1 MRYTDMKEMR
11 HGRRMG
17 DPQPNTHKKYNVF
30 EGKLIAG
37 DFDTSFDVLLF
48 FLSLCATMRAYI
60 YTKIKPDLFGNTHTT
75 NFNFSTIHLLF
86 SRLCVL

>member
-11 HGRRMG
+11 HEDEWETPSRT
-17 DPQPNTHKKYNVF
+17 THKKYNVF

-48 FLSLCATMRAYI
+48 FLSLYCATMRAYI
-60 YTKIKPDLFGNTHTT
+60 YENQA
-75 NFNFSTIHLLF
+75 
-86 SRLCVL
+86 

>member
-1 MRYTDMKEMR
+1 MKNWKSTHFVIYMRYTDMKEMR
-11 HGRRMG
+11 HEDEWETPSRT
-17 DPQPNTHKKYNVF
+17 THKKYNVF

-60 YTKIKPDLFGNTHTT
+60 YENQA
-75 NFNFSTIHLLF
+75 
-86 SRLCVL
+86 